1 MFIFVECLLQYHNS
15 VGFIFLYKLI
25 PLQAH
30 ISDRVNGIQFSE
42 NIATVH
48 KAYALFLG
56 SWNQNRALSQVGY
69 WKKWKMKKNL

>member
-56 SWNQNRALSQVGY
+56 S
-69 WKKWKMKKNL
+69 